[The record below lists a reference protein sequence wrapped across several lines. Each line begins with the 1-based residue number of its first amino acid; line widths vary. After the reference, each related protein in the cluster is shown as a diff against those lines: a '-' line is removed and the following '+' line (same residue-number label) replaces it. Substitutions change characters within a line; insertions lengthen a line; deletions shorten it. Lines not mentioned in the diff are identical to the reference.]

1 MELRQLRYFLSVAD
15 CRSFVSAAAGLYVSR
30 QAVSKAVSQL
40 EEELGVTLFM
50 RDTSGAFLTPTGLM
64 FYDRIRGVVKE
75 IDDIERQI
83 RFSGS
88 RYRQRIRVAF
98 STGTV
103 GLFEERLISFQKD
116 NENLKL
122 EYWEYPDEE
131 CIRLLQEHQTDL
143 IVCPYCPQNVPFFS
157 EEILRS
163 RIGLLIRNQESME
176 DLEPLEISDLSWL
189 PIAAHQDGNLQEFCI
204 RHKIALQY
212 SGQDYHR
219 LFSLAASGKCG
230 LLLPECL
237 IPYGMPGIRWFPLQ
251 QEEYWRLYGIHSQI
265 ADSNLLY
272 SSILE
277 EISAQVLKAEPKG
290 KENDG

>member
-15 CRSFVSAAAGLYVSR
+15 CRSFVSAAAGLYISR
-30 QAVSKAVSQL
+30 QAVSKAISQL
-40 EEELGVTLFM
+40 EEELGVALFM

-75 IDDIERQI
+75 IDDIEQQI
-83 RFSGS
+83 RTSGS
-88 RYRQRIRVAF
+88 RYRQRIRIAF

-103 GLFEERLISFQKD
+103 GIFEDRLLSFRKD
-116 NENLKL
+116 RENLEM
-122 EYWEYPDEE
+122 EYWEHPDEE

-143 IVCPYCPQNVPFFS
+143 IVCSYCPQNVPFSS

-163 RIGLLIRNQESME
+163 RIGLLIRNKDGIE
-176 DLEPLEISDLSWL
+176 DLESVDVTDLSWL
-189 PIAAHQDGNLQEFCI
+189 PIAAQQDRRLQEFCT
-204 RHKIALQY
+204 RHRIALQY
-212 SGQDYHR
+212 TGQDYHR
-219 LFSLAASGKCG
+219 LFSLTASGKCG

-237 IPYGMPGIRWFPLQ
+237 VPCEMAGLRWLPLQ
-251 QEEYWRLYGIHSQI
+251 QEEYWRLYSIYSQI

-277 EISAQVLKAEPKG
+277 EINTQVLKADRMG
-290 KENDG
+290 KENG